1 MAQNSEKKKQDSEK
15 KKMGCL
21 AGCLIGIIIMIL
33 LVTALVVFGYLN
45 RDKLLPFI
53 AEKAGAE
60 VSTVI
65 KYAGEKAETGMPS
78 EFMDRAYKIDIP
90 GEDKTV
96 KVTTSDEPAEQ
107 TYDKFMQ
114 YYQDRG
120 WKVAKEAEALQ
131 TAPEQMESVAEY
143 MQENIR
149 IAELEKD
156 GQKMSLAVG
165 RFDEET
171 VAAVWQQP

>member
-1 MAQNSEKKKQDSEK
+1 MEEEAAPKKKK
-15 KKMGCL
+15 GCL
-21 AGCLIGIIIMIL
+21 FGCLTVTVIILVLVIGL
-33 LVTALVVFGYLN
+33 AVFGYLN

-78 EFMDRAYKIDIP
+78 EFMDRAYRIDIP

-96 KVTTSDEPAEQ
+96 KITTSEEPAEQ
-107 TYDKFMQ
+107 TYDKFIQ
-114 YYQDRG
+114 YYQDSG
-120 WKVAKEAEALQ
+120 WKVNKEAEALQ
-131 TAPEQMESVAEY
+131 TAPEQMEQAAEY
-143 MQENIR
+143 MQENTR

-156 GQKMSLAVG
+156 GQKMTLAVG

-171 VAAVWQQP
+171 VAAVWHAQDNQ